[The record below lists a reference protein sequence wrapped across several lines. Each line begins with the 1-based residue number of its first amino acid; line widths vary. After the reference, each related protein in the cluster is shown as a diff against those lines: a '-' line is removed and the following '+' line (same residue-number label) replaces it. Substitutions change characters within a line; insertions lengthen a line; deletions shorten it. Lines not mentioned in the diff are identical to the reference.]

1 MTAGRAE
8 PEAKGAC
15 LRQRR
20 PADRVGRWAHNR
32 GCDAPLRDLSPTR
45 AMLGGVNGG
54 RTCEG
59 NMAWRREGQPTPADG
74 RLYTGLTTVIAVR
87 ISLSGSLTP

>member
-1 MTAGRAE
+1 VLVSGNVDLQIGSVDG
-8 PEAKGAC
+8 PI
-15 LRQRR
+15 
-20 PADRVGRWAHNR
+20 DW
-32 GCDAPLRDLSPTR
+32 GCAAPLRDLSPTR
-45 AMLGGVNGG
+45 AMLGSVNGG

-59 NMAWRREGQPTPADG
+59 NMAWRREGQPTPAEG

>member
-8 PEAKGAC
+8 PEAKGAVSGNVD
-15 LRQRR
+15 LQIGSVDG
-20 PADRVGRWAHNR
+20 PIDWA
-32 GCDAPLRDLSPTR
+32 CAAPLRDLSPTR